1 MALSP
6 VADPRL
12 ERLVIYY
19 QPGHD
24 NELVPVTFHKSDAG
38 FYIREEADA
47 WWAEKHSNFLSLPT
61 SRKWLMSDN
70 VALIADWSE

>member
-1 MALSP
+1 MALSL
-6 VADPRL
+6 VVDPRL
-12 ERLVIYY
+12 ERLAIYY
-19 QPGHD
+19 LLDSD

-38 FYIREEADA
+38 FHIREEADA
-47 WWAEKHSNFLSLPT
+47 WWAEKHSSLLGLPT

>member
-6 VADPRL
+6 MANPRL
-12 ERLVIYY
+12 ERLAICYR
-19 QPGHD
+19 PDSD
-24 NELVPVTFHKSDAG
+24 NELVQVTFHKSNAG

-47 WWAEKHSNFLSLPT
+47 WWAEKHSSLLSLPT